1 MTLPVISVE
10 GNRASPP
17 RISALSK
24 PFWVALD
31 EGRFMV
37 SACADCGRLSF
48 PPRSFCPQC
57 SGQSM
62 GWQEISGQGTLY
74 SLTTVHAGS
83 PDLLANGPY
92 SGAIIDLA
100 ENVRLVTSWLGA
112 PDAPLNSPVEL
123 VVTRFDDGCLFA
135 ARSV

>member
-1 MTLPVISVE
+1 MTLPFIRVK

-17 RISALSK
+17 RVSALSR
-24 PFWVALD
+24 PFWDALD
-31 EGRFMV
+31 EGRFLV
-37 SACADCGRLSF
+37 SECADCSRLSF

-57 SGQSM
+57 SSQNI
-62 GWQEISGQGTLY
+62 GWREISGRGKLY
-74 SLTTVHAGS
+74 SLTTVHAGP
-83 PDLLANGPY
+83 PDLMANGPY
-92 SGAIIDLA
+92 SGAIIDLE

-112 PDAPLNSPVEL
+112 PDAPLDSPVQL